1 MTPQL
6 IAIKGKDIVEKVRYC
21 RSFNEIANTNIQA
34 VFELIL
40 RAARTYRVR
49 REEMPSTL
57 YIISDM
63 EFDYCAKDASL
74 TNFEYAKNLYRRY
87 GYQLPKVVF
96 WNVNSRTG
104 TIPMNQN
111 ELGCA
116 LVSGFSPSIADMVM
130 STKLDPYDILL
141 DKLNSP
147 RYDLDK
153 NLDRMWT
160 KN

>member
-1 MTPQL
+1 M
-6 IAIKGKDIVEKVRYC
+6 RYC

-40 RAARTYRVR
+40 QAARMHRVR

-87 GYQLPKVVF
+87 GYRLPKVVF
-96 WNVNSRTG
+96 WNVQSRRQQQ
-104 TIPMNQN
+104 PVKMNEQ
-111 ELGCA
+111 GVA
-116 LVSGFSPSIADMVM
+116 LVSGCSPRIFSQVM
-130 STKLDPYDILL
+130 SGETDPYTYMMTVLGDE
-141 DKLNSP
+141 
-147 RYDLDK
+147 RYQ
-153 NLDRMWT
+153 RIRAA
-160 KN
+160 